1 MKITNFEKK
10 KMIQL
15 TIEYES
21 HLNRI
26 NCHTYS
32 IPKKYHQFFHKRL
45 NYNYHYQK
53 AGKRV

>member
-15 TIEYES
+15 TIEEYES

-26 NCHTYS
+26 NCHTCT
-32 IPKKYHQFFHKRL
+32 KKFKQI
-45 NYNYHYQK
+45 Q
-53 AGKRV
+53 